1 MRYNVFLKIALFEIM
16 WKNIIESHKSQIWIR
31 RMRFACW
38 ITKTTEGRS
47 EYLILIAF
55 LRQQWLRVIR
65 TLSCLYEL
73 FVNRVMAFACNKC
86 VCFVGVGRTWNEGS
100 MTVWTTEK
108 SSVIPTEH
116 GMRGVWRCGQR
127 RKAPSS
133 LPNMEWGEYDGV
145 DNGEKLRHPYDRRA
159 SFRGFCVFAPRLRSS
174 PNVETN
180 PLILRNVTA
189 HKAITWFP

>member
-108 SSVIPTEH
+108 SSVIRTEH

-133 LPNMEWGEYDGV
+133 LRSQSLVSW
-145 DNGEKLRHPYDRRA
+145 LLCICSA
-159 SFRGFCVFAPRLRSS
+159 SPFFPQCRNKPTDIAQCNCAQGHH
-174 PNVETN
+174 
-180 PLILRNVTA
+180 LIPIILY
-189 HKAITWFP
+189 